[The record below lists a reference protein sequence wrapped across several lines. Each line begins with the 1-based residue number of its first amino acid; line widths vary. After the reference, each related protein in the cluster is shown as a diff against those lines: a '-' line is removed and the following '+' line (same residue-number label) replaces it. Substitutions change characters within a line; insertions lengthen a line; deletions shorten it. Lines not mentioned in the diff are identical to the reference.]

1 MMSSHLPPVDILFRG
16 TILLMDTRTLCW
28 IGLFVGSTIG
38 GYLPVVWGGEVFSFA
53 GIFCSLVGGCLG
65 IWAGYR
71 IGQSL

>member
-1 MMSSHLPPVDILFRG
+1 
-16 TILLMDTRTLCW
+16 MDTKKLCY

-38 GYLPVVWGGEVFSFA
+38 GYLPVLWGGELISFSGVFGA
-53 GIFCSLVGGCLG
+53 LVGGLIG